1 MTACSAS
8 GKYGGVKAAING
20 HSGGLHANRAGGCR
34 LGALTRPSTAGAE
47 VLTPYG
53 QLNEKLTL
61 QKRTGT
67 RQGAVL

>member
-34 LGALTRPSTAGAE
+34 LGALTRPSTAGADGQ
-47 VLTPYG
+47 TPYEG
-53 QLNEKLTL
+53 RNEELTV
-61 QKRTGT
+61 QERTGT